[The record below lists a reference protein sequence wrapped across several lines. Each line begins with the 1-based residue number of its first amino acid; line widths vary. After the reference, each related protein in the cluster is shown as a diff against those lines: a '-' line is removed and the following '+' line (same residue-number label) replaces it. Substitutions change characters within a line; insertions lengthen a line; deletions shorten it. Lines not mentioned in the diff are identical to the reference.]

1 MDGPPIQIHID
12 DHARPVSLRKPAP
25 VPLHWQ
31 EQVERDIQRD
41 VALGVLERVPHGEP
55 TTWCFRMV
63 VTRKEDGSPR
73 RTVDLSPLNALCQRE
88 LHTSRAPFNLARSVP
103 AGSVKTVLD
112 ASNAYHSVPIREE
125 DRHLTTFTTPWG
137 LHVFFLKSIGVQS
150 IFAPDLNPKMKAYT
164 KHIVAPEI
172 LTKIKAY

>member
-1 MDGPPIQIHID
+1 M
-12 DHARPVSLRKPAP
+12 VSLLPGAFVWLLQGKRMALPG
-25 VPLHWQ
+25 
-31 EQVERDIQRD
+31 EQ
-41 VALGVLERVPHGEP
+41 LTFP
-55 TTWCFRMV
+55 
-63 VTRKEDGSPR
+63 
-73 RTVDLSPLNALCQRE
+73 PLNALCQRE

-172 LTKIKAY
+172 LTNLKAY